1 MVSADVRDVSKA
13 LAVNRAIRVITMWPA
28 LMFAASRKERVIGRT
43 ENLDV
48 STMTKNGFNQGGAPP
63 GRSMAIN
70 FIGRE

>member
-1 MVSADVRDVSKA
+1 MRAVVREVSRA

-48 STMTKNGFNQGGAPP
+48 STITRNGFSQGGAPP
-63 GRSMAIN
+63 GRSIAIN
-70 FIGRE
+70 FMGRE